1 MAMEVEN
8 LFTLDPG
15 QIFIVR
21 DAFAWWVFISK
32 WNPFSVLSWC
42 VFRSLRSKQEG
53 GWLNKIGI
61 VFLKFPA
68 KFGLI
73 FETFSFISFFFY
85 LTFSPYYRI
94 HTIPYIKSI
103 IHFVLSCIEFT
114 ECVSRSGDTAGY
126 NIRRNLERPDG
137 TRGWVCKTSMQ
148 SPRLSKTWDH
158 LETGGWRRDYFP
170 CRIVWWQNEMW
181 V

>member
-1 MAMEVEN
+1 M
-8 LFTLDPG
+8 LSRG
-15 QIFIVR
+15 G
-21 DAFAWWVFISK
+21 VFISK
-32 WNPFSVLSWC
+32 WNPVLCSF
-42 VFRSLRSKQEG
+42 VRSRLCFPPLRSKQEG
-53 GWLNKIGI
+53 AVKFRGI

-73 FETFSFISFFFY
+73 FPFFFSFYFTSHFLF
-85 LTFSPYYRI
+85 PYYRI
-94 HTIPYIKSI
+94 HARDSFYLNQI
-103 IHFVLSCIEFT
+103 IRFVHELKFT

-148 SPRLSKTWDH
+148 SPRLSKTWYR